1 MLHAVTFDDILMRAP
16 AWGKP
21 SEPLGQRLV
30 SIVFARPSSPVWR
43 DLETN
48 RAFLDLRSGDAWDLF
63 FAGMSAYAKQEPD
76 AISIAD
82 PTQRRNYKRY
92 LNPDAFREIEQT
104 IYLGQRGA
112 SVNADHSFEVWRY
125 SGETDL
131 VSFMCYAREP
141 DWPSLRSVRIEES
154 SSGRS
159 ISLGRITEG
168 LTNWGSGEVDEQFAP
183 GEVVERADG
192 VYASSLEKA
201 LSWTALT
208 VTGGVLGNSVYD
220 LIKAL
225 LGH

>member
-1 MLHAVTFDDILMRAP
+1 
-16 AWGKP
+16 
-21 SEPLGQRLV
+21 
-30 SIVFARPSSPVWR
+30 
-43 DLETN
+43 
-48 RAFLDLRSGDAWDLF
+48 
-63 FAGMSAYAKQEPD
+63 
-76 AISIAD
+76 
-82 PTQRRNYKRY
+82 
-92 LNPDAFREIEQT
+92 
-104 IYLGQRGA
+104 
-112 SVNADHSFEVWRY
+112 
-125 SGETDL
+125 
-131 VSFMCYAREP
+131 
-141 DWPSLRSVRIEES
+141 VRIEES